1 MKEGNDQMCQADV
14 WSWQQ
19 NDFITKE
26 VRVHMPNSS
35 KLSDKAK
42 PIQLPQVS
50 LAKTVFL
57 GLKQLRFTRPCVFV
71 FKGIYRELW

>member
-1 MKEGNDQMCQADV
+1 MCRADV
-14 WSWQQ
+14 WSWLQ

-35 KLSDKAK
+35 KKSDKAK
-42 PIQLPQVS
+42 PIQFPQVS
-50 LAKTVFL
+50 LAKTVFS
-57 GLKQLRFTRPCVFV
+57 GLKQLRFTMPYVYV